1 MRRVLLMIVV
11 FETTSDNWVTSAAID
26 YANSYPDEYVP
37 GAEVTDNAMKYVI
50 WTIPAGIQ

>member
-1 MRRVLLMIVV
+1 MV

-50 WTIPAGIQ
+50 WTIPVGIL